1 MSGTKWVYYF
11 GEGSKSDKQLLGGKG
26 ANLSEMVNL
35 GLPIPLGYTLTST
48 SCIAFQESKQWP
60 AGLAE
65 QVQAATQRLERDTQ
79 QRLADGKNPLLL
91 SVRSGAAV
99 SMPGMMDTVLN
110 LGLNDDV
117 VDGWIR
123 STGNERFCLDSYRR
137 FIQMYSD
144 VVKGIH
150 KTEFRALLDLLKEKY
165 GVVNDHELTPAHLR
179 ELVGQFKALYVK
191 ETGEAFPT
199 DPYDQLTSSIN
210 AVFLSWNNERAIKY
224 RNLNKIPHNMGTAVN
239 VQAMVYGNLNN
250 NSGTGVAFTR
260 DPSTG
265 ENVRY
270 GEYLMNAQGEDVVAG
285 VRTPNTLTVMQ
296 RDLPH
301 LHKQLL
307 DIFDLLENHYKDMQ
321 DIEFTIQEGK
331 LYILQTR
338 NGKRTAP
345 AALKMAVDMYKS
357 GFITAEQAVMRVTP
371 AQLDQLLHKKLDDNA
386 EAKATVLCKGL
397 PASPGAAVGKVCFSA
412 EQAVEDSAGGE
423 PVILVR
429 LETSPDDIE
438 GMHVA
443 QGVLT
448 ARGGM
453 TSHAA
458 VVARGMNLCCVA
470 GCSTISVDEEKGVV
484 TFADGTVLRR
494 GDWLSLNGSRGVA
507 LAGQLPVVTPEISG
521 DFNEFLSVCDSVA
534 RMEVYANADTPKDAQ
549 ASLDFGAMGIGLV
562 RTEHMFF
569 DKRRLA
575 AVQEMIVADDIASR
589 KRALAKL
596 LPFQIE
602 DFTGILQ
609 VMTGKPVIIR
619 LLDPPL
625 HEFLPHADDEENVNM
640 LSRQLNV
647 TVAALRKK
655 ISSLQEVNP
664 MLGFRGCRLGLVYP
678 EINEMQVEAIFKAA
692 LAVKAQ
698 GGDPRPQIE
707 IPLAGSV
714 EEFMPLK
721 RMIRRVAQE
730 TGIEGKVHY
739 EIGTMIETPRACLIA
754 HQLAAEAE
762 FMSFGTNDLTPMT
775 CGFSR
780 DDSASFLKHY
790 VAKGIYKADPFQS
803 LDGTGVAQMMV
814 LTDELVRSVRPNMD
828 IGICGEHGG
837 DPDSID
843 ICHRVGL
850 DNISC
855 SPYRVPVARLAAAQS
870 AVRFPGNPHDW
881 PANIRARL

>member
-11 GEGSKSDKQLLGGKG
+11 GEGTKGDKQLLGGKG
-26 ANLSEMVNL
+26 ANLSEMVRL

-48 SCIAFQESKQWP
+48 SCIAFQESKSWP
-60 AGLAE
+60 AGLLD
-65 QVQAATQRLERDTQ
+65 QVRAATSRLERDTKQ
-79 QRLADGKNPLLL
+79 HLGDGKNPLLL

-117 VDGWIR
+117 VQAWIAA
-123 STGNERFCLDSYRR
+123 SGNERFCLDSYRR
-137 FIQMYSD
+137 FIQMFSD

-150 KTEFRALLDLLKEKY
+150 KTEFRALLDNLKEKH
-165 GVVNDHELTPAHLR
+165 GVTNDHELTPTHLR
-179 ELVGQFKALYVK
+179 ELIGQFKAHYQK
-191 ETGEAFPT
+191 ETGQAFPT
-199 DPYDQLTSSIN
+199 DPFDQLVQSIN
-210 AVFLSWNNERAIKY
+210 AVFLSWNNDRAIKY

-285 VRTPNTLTVMQ
+285 VRTPQTLATMQ
-296 RDLPH
+296 RDLPN
-301 LHKQLL
+301 LHKELL
-307 DIFDLLENHYKDMQ
+307 DIFNLLENHYRDMQ
-321 DIEFTIQEGK
+321 DIEFTIQDGK

-345 AALKMAVDMYKS
+345 AALKMALDMYNS

-371 AQLDQLLHKKLDDNA
+371 AQLDQLLHKKIDAKA
-386 EAKATVLCKGL
+386 EEKATVLCKGL
-397 PASPGAAVGKVCFSA
+397 PASPGAAVGKVCFTA

-423 PVILVR
+423 PVVFVR

-484 TFADGTVLRR
+484 SFSDGTSLRR
-494 GDWLSLNGSRGVA
+494 GDWISLNGTKGVA
-507 LAGQLPVVTPEISG
+507 LAGRLPVVTPELSG
-521 DFNEFLSVCDSVA
+521 DFGDFLAVCDGVA

-549 ASLDFGAMGIGLV
+549 TSLDFGAMGIGLV

-575 AVQEMIVADDIASR
+575 AVQEMIVANDLAAR

-602 DFTGILQ
+602 DFTGILK

-625 HEFLPHADDEENVNM
+625 HEFLPHADDEQNVNM
-640 LSRQLNV
+640 LSRTLNV
-647 TVAALRKK
+647 TVEELKQK

-692 LAVKAQ
+692 LAAKAQ
-698 GGDPRPQIE
+698 GADPRPQIE
-707 IPLAGSV
+707 IPLAGSLA
-714 EEFMPLK
+714 EFMPLK
-721 RMIRRVAQE
+721 NMIRRVATE
-730 TGIEGKVHY
+730 TGIEGKIHY
-739 EIGTMIETPRACLIA
+739 EVGTMIETPRACLIA
-754 HQLAAEAE
+754 HELAGEA
-762 FMSFGTNDLTPMT
+762 SS
-775 CGFSR
+775 CR
-780 DDSASFLKHY
+780 SA
-790 VAKGIYKADPFQS
+790 P
-803 LDGTGVAQMMV
+803 T
-814 LTDELVRSVRPNMD
+814 T
-828 IGICGEHGG
+828 
-837 DPDSID
+837 
-843 ICHRVGL
+843 
-850 DNISC
+850 
-855 SPYRVPVARLAAAQS
+855 SPR
-870 AVRFPGNPHDW
+870 
-881 PANIRARL
+881 